1 MHRCDL
7 RQPRTSVSPTTVPSR
22 SITVFHRTPSHF
34 AINQKGHVTTIC
46 SKLNVSSPMRAS
58 PVSLGLTALGYRAL
72 HRRCTDHRTPFGS
85 VTSGMWFL
93 CSSRPGLAPL
103 WAPSGSVVPPV
114 PTLLADRQGFAAA
127 ELSRHDLTTVLT
139 TTMTTV
145 TVPHMAGATFMTATP
160 RRLLNSADVSLLS
173 AARQRAMH
181 GAHAGSPS
189 VARRH

>member
-1 MHRCDL
+1 M
-7 RQPRTSVSPTTVPSR
+7 
-22 SITVFHRTPSHF
+22 
-34 AINQKGHVTTIC
+34 
-46 SKLNVSSPMRAS
+46 
-58 PVSLGLTALGYRAL
+58 
-72 HRRCTDHRTPFGS
+72 
-85 VTSGMWFL
+85 
-93 CSSRPGLAPL
+93 
-103 WAPSGSVVPPV
+103 PV
-114 PTLLADRQGFAAA
+114 PTLLAERQGFAAA
-127 ELSRHDLTTVLT
+127 ALSRHDLTTVLT